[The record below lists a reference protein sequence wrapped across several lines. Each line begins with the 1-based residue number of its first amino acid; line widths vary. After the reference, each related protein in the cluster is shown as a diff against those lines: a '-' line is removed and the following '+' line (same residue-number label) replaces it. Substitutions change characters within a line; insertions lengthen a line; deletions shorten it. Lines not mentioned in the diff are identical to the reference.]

1 MWKKLEDD
9 DLRNGLSADESD
21 TDADEMSGWEWVGV
35 ILLFAVIGLAERIF
49 GGGAAGGMRDEV

>member
-9 DLRNGLSADESD
+9 QRTGLLADESD

-49 GGGAAGGMRDEV
+49 SGCAGGMRDEV

>member
-21 TDADEMSGWEWVGV
+21 TDADEMSGWEWAGV
-35 ILLFAVIGLAERIF
+35 ILLFSVIGLAENFRRR
-49 GGGAAGGMRDEV
+49 GRRRDER